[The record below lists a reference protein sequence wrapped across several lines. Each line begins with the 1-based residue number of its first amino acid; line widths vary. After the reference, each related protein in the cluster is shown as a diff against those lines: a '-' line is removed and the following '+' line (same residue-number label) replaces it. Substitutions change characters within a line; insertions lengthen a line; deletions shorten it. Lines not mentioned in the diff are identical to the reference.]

1 MTFITD
7 VFEDYFSKKNKMS
20 KSNTLCHFDNKYE
33 VRSENE
39 GLWTHI
45 NYLTFKKTFEELEK
59 KEDKFFIIVETGCSA
74 HGTQSTILFDKF
86 VNYYDGY
93 VFSVD
98 KERSRVC
105 DTQSR
110 VSLKTIVVCA
120 DSLHFLTTFNK
131 PIDLL
136 YLDSFDVDWRN
147 QENSSQHHY
156 KEFNLVRTMLSKNS
170 LLLIDDSPKDLTWL
184 DINKNNRKYEM
195 IKQIFSNNKYN
206 GKGAIICQE
215 LENSEFKLLLHQ
227 YQILWKL
234 S

>member
-1 MTFITD
+1 MI
-7 VFEDYFSKKNKMS
+7 
-20 KSNTLCHFDNKYE
+20 
-33 VRSENE
+33 
-39 GLWTHI
+39 HI

-59 KEDKFFIIVETGCSA
+59 RENKFFIIVETGCSA

-98 KERSRVC
+98 KDRFRVC
-105 DTQSR
+105 NTQSK

-120 DSLHFLTTFNK
+120 DSLHFLSTFDK

-136 YLDSFDVDWRN
+136 YLDSFDVNWKN
-147 QENSSQHHY
+147 QEYSSQHHY
-156 KEFNLVRTMLSKNS
+156 KEFSLVKDMLSTHS
-170 LLLIDDSPKDLTWL
+170 LLLIDDTPKNLDWL
-184 DINKNNRKYEM
+184 DIDKNSKKFLEL
-195 IKQIFSNNKYN
+195 KSIFDTNKYN
-206 GKGAIICQE
+206 GKGSLICHE
-215 LENSEFKLLLHQ
+215 LENSNFELLLHQ